1 MKKNALRCLV
11 AALLLSSTGCA
22 EIESLVA
29 PANAPTPEGGQQ
41 SSPASASDLRLAGA
55 LEADSANVAAEISAP
70 IVEIAVREGDAVR
83 AGQILI
89 RLDDTLLQAQRAQAE
104 AAVNTARAALA
115 LAQAG
120 PRANAVQAAQA
131 EVARAQAELA
141 GARQAVSDTRR
152 LVANPPGL
160 DTQLAQADAQ
170 IKLAEQAVIRATAEL
185 EEQRAIR
192 DKTPFNSVERGIND
206 QKVLAA
212 EATLAAAQADLA
224 GAQKYHAELQ
234 RIRRAPA
241 ELIVNANTAAAQA
254 VVAEARLGLA
264 EATLALTQA
273 GPAAEDVAIAQADV
287 DVAQA
292 NLALLDAQWTRYT
305 LTAPMDGVVTQ
316 KIALPGEVAQAGTPL
331 LVVSDPRVLK
341 VKVYVNVGDMGRVAV
356 GQRVTLSTPAYP
368 DETFAGEVAQI
379 AGEAE
384 FTPSNVQTAEG
395 RAGLV
400 FAVTIR
406 APNADGR
413 LKAGMPVEV
422 AIGPA

>member
-1 MKKNALRCLV
+1 MSKNILRCLM
-11 AALLLSSTGCA
+11 AGLILSSAGCA

-29 PANAPTPEGGQQ
+29 PLTAPTPEAGQE
-41 SSPASASDLRLAGA
+41 SPAVSASDLRLSGA

-70 IVEIAVREGDAVR
+70 IAEIAVQEGEPVR
-83 AGQILI
+83 AGQALI

-170 IKLAEQAVIRATAEL
+170 IKLAEQAVIHATAEL
-185 EEQRAIR
+185 EERQAIR
-192 DKTPFNSVERGIND
+192 DKIPFSSAERGVAD
-206 QKVLAA
+206 QKVKES
-212 EATLAAAQADLA
+212 EAMLAAAQAELA
-224 GAQKYHAELQ
+224 GAQAYHTELQ
-234 RIRRAPA
+234 RMRRAPA
-241 ELIVNANTAAAQA
+241 ELIVEANTAAAQA
-254 VVAEARLGLA
+254 VVAEARLKLA

-273 GPAAEDVAIAQADV
+273 GPATEDVAIAQADV
-287 DVAQA
+287 AVAQA
-292 NLALLDAQWTRYT
+292 NLALLDAQLTRYT

-316 KIALPGEVAQAGTPL
+316 KIALPGEVAQAGAAL
-331 LVVSDPRVLK
+331 LVISDPRVLK
-341 VKVYVNVGDMGRVAV
+341 VKVYVNVADIGRVTV
-356 GQRVTLSTPAYP
+356 GQAVTVSTPAFAE
-368 DETFAGEVAQI
+368 ETFAGEVARI
-379 AGEAE
+379 GSEAE

-406 APNADGR
+406 VPNADGR
-413 LKAGMPVEV
+413 LKAGMPVTV
-422 AIGPA
+422 TMAR